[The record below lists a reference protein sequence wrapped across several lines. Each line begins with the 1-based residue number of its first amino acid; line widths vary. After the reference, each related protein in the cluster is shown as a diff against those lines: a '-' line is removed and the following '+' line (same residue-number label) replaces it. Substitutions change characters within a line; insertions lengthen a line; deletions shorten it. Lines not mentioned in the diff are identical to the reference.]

1 MNTRIRQRKA
11 VLKMMLGFH
20 ADYEELVALRALFK
34 AATFEDYSIINNP
47 ASTSDAQAAGR
58 KMHIEIINSLPPDG
72 SLLDDDL
79 FEDGFLS
86 VSVMLSTDEAS
97 ALSQFLR
104 RMSIVKLEEILKNKK
119 VAKEAMNG
127 VWVIKESLNR
137 WGSNIDLPDL
147 S

>member
-1 MNTRIRQRKA
+1 
-11 VLKMMLGFH
+11 MMLGFH

-47 ASTSDAQAAGR
+47 ADTSDAQAAGR
-58 KMHIEIINSLPPDG
+58 KVYAEIKNSLPPDE
-72 SLLDDDL
+72 SCLDNDL
-79 FEDGFLS
+79 YEDGFLS

-97 ALSQFLR
+97 ALSRFVR
-104 RMSIVKLEEILKNKK
+104 RLTIVELETILKGRQT
-119 VAKEAMNG
+119 AKEAMNG
-127 VWVIKESLNR
+127 LWVIKESLIR

>member
-1 MNTRIRQRKA
+1 MKESWG
-11 VLKMMLGFH
+11 LKMMLGFH

-47 ASTSDAQAAGR
+47 ANTSDAQAAGR
-58 KMHIEIINSLPPDG
+58 KVHAEISNSLPPDG
-72 SLLDDDL
+72 NCLDDDL

-86 VSVMLSTDEAS
+86 VSVMLSTNEAS

-104 RMSIVKLEEILKNKK
+104 CMSIVKLEEILRNKK
-119 VAKEAMNG
+119 VAKEAING

-147 S
+147 G

>member
-1 MNTRIRQRKA
+1 
-11 VLKMMLGFH
+11 MMLGFH

-34 AATFEDYSIINNP
+34 VATFEDYSIINNP

-58 KMHIEIINSLPPDG
+58 KVHAEISNSLPPDG
-72 SLLDDDL
+72 SFLDDDL

-97 ALSQFLR
+97 ALSRFLR

-119 VAKEAMNG
+119 LAKEAMNG
-127 VWVIKESLNR
+127 VWVIKEALNR

-147 S
+147 G

>member
-1 MNTRIRQRKA
+1 
-11 VLKMMLGFH
+11 MMLGFH

-34 AATFEDYSIINNP
+34 VATFADYSIINNP
-47 ASTSDAQAAGR
+47 ANTSDAQVAGR
-58 KMHIEIINSLPPDG
+58 KVYTEIKHSLPPDE
-72 SLLDDDL
+72 SCLDDDL

-97 ALSQFLR
+97 ALSQFVR
-104 RMSIVKLEEILKNKK
+104 RMTIVELEVILKNKH

-127 VWVIKESLNR
+127 LWVIKESLNR

>member
-1 MNTRIRQRKA
+1 
-11 VLKMMLGFH
+11 MMLGFH
-20 ADYEELVALRALFK
+20 ADYEELVALKALFK
-34 AATFEDYSIINNP
+34 VATFEDYSIINNP
-47 ASTSDAQAAGR
+47 ASTSEAQAAGR
-58 KMHIEIINSLPPDG
+58 KVYAEIKNSLPPDENC
-72 SLLDDDL
+72 LDDDL

-104 RMSIVKLEEILKNKK
+104 RMTIVELEAILKNKH

-127 VWVIKESLNR
+127 LWVIKESLNR